1 MLFIYSFIYF
11 SFLQSQAVESVRVG
25 SDGGGGGGGGRCRMY
40 MGQVT

>member
-11 SFLQSQAVESVRVG
+11 SFLQSQAVERVRVG
-25 SDGGGGGGGGRCRMY
+25 SDGGGGGRCRMY